1 MAQFDVLEHGVWGI
15 LATPFHGA
23 GLAVDHASL
32 ERLVGL
38 YRETGAR
45 GVVALGVLG
54 EAARL
59 DSSERQAVL
68 RTVVAAA
75 GDLPVVAGMGATATA
90 PAVEEAR
97 MAAASGAR
105 SVMMLVPSAD
115 AGRAADHFHH
125 VSTMAGLGV
134 VVQDHP
140 AATGIVIA
148 PAALARAVRECGV
161 AVAVKAEAPP
171 TAPTITALVKEIT
184 TPIFGG
190 LGGVGLLDELLAG
203 SAGAMTGFSYPEALV
218 ATVDAWREAGYGAA
232 RESLLPWYPLLLCEA
247 QEKVS
252 LAVRKE
258 ILRRRGIIAEAGV
271 RPPGLS
277 FPADLT
283 ASLDAHLAAAPL
295 PAMSSDLALRLSSGL
310 S

>member
-1 MAQFDVLEHGVWGI
+1 MGQFDLLAHGVWGI
-15 LATPFHGA
+15 LATPFHGD

-32 ERLVGL
+32 ERLVML
-38 YRETGAR
+38 YRQAGAR

-59 DSSERQAVL
+59 DSAERQAVL
-68 RTVVAAA
+68 RTVVEAA
-75 GDLPVVAGMGATATA
+75 GDLPVVAGMGVTATA

-97 MAAASGAR
+97 MAAASGAHA
-105 SVMMLVPSAD
+105 VMLPVPSAD
-115 AGRAADHFHH
+115 PARAADHFHH
-125 VSTMAGLGV
+125 VSTIAGVGV

-140 AATGIVIA
+140 AATGIAIT
-148 PAALARAVRECGV
+148 PAALAGAVRACGV

-171 TAPTITALVKEIT
+171 TAPTIAALAKEIT

-203 SAGAMTGFSYPEALV
+203 SAGAMTGFAVPEALV
-218 ATVDAWREAGYGAA
+218 TTVDAWREMGYAAA
-232 RESLLPWYPLLLCEA
+232 RASLLPWYPLLLCEA

-258 ILRRRGIIAEAGV
+258 ILRRRGVIAEAAV
-271 RPPGLS
+271 RPPGAP
-277 FPADLT
+277 FPLDLT
-283 ASLDAHLAAAPL
+283 AVLDAHLAAAPL
-295 PAMSSDLALRLSSGL
+295 PSASAVSSERGGA
-310 S
+310 

>member
-1 MAQFDVLEHGVWGI
+1 MGQFDLLAHGVWGI
-15 LATPFHGA
+15 LATPFHGE

-32 ERLVGL
+32 KQLVLL
-38 YRETGAR
+38 YRQAGVR

-59 DSSERQAVL
+59 DSAERQAVL
-68 RTVVAAA
+68 HTVVEAV

-97 MAAASGAR
+97 MAAAGGAR
-105 SVMMLVPSAD
+105 AVMMLVPSAD
-115 AGRAADHFHH
+115 PARAADHFHH
-125 VSTMAGLGV
+125 VSAISGIGV

-140 AATGIVIA
+140 AATGVAIP
-148 PAALARAVRECGV
+148 PAALARAVRDCGV

-171 TAPTITALVKEIT
+171 TAPTVAALAKEIT
-184 TPIFGG
+184 APIFGG

-203 SAGAMTGFSYPEALV
+203 SAGAMTGFAIPEALV
-218 ATVDAWREAGYGAA
+218 ATVNAWREVGYAAA
-232 RESLLPWYPLLLCEA
+232 RASLLPWYPLLLCEA

-258 ILRRRGIIAEAGV
+258 ILRRRGVIAEAGV
-271 RPPGLS
+271 RPPGLP
-277 FPADLT
+277 FPRDL
-283 ASLDAHLAAAPL
+283 AAALDAHLAAAPL
-295 PAMSSDLALRLSSGL
+295 SSVSAALSERREA
-310 S
+310 